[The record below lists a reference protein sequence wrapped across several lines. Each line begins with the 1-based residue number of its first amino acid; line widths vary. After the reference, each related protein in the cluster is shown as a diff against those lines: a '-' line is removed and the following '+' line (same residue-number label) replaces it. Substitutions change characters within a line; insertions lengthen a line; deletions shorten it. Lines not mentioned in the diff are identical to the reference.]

1 MRKLAMLLAGSAG
14 VILLLM
20 VVTAVITGAT
30 QEKHEHFMVS
40 GEYAQSLLTHAKG
53 LRVLM
58 GLDIAFCVL
67 YTTFFAAF
75 AMYLRSVDASRV
87 FVYLGLG
94 AMVLT
99 CLLDMIEDH
108 HIISLLEAAEHQVLP
123 ADSSVAW
130 QAAESAVK
138 FSVSYFSLFAFGL
151 AIPRTTKLGLVL
163 CLFLTVGT
171 LLSAVI
177 FYAAPPQFQA
187 SLESGRWIGF
197 LAGFLLAIAWLRK
210 QPDTTA
216 A

>member
-1 MRKLAMLLAGSAG
+1 M
-14 VILLLM
+14 LLLM

-30 QEKHEHFMVS
+30 QERHEHFMAS
-40 GEYAQSLLTHAKG
+40 SDYTMSLLTHAKG

-58 GLDIAFCVL
+58 GLDVAFCIL
-67 YTTFFAAF
+67 YTLFFATF
-75 AMYLRSVDASRV
+75 AMYLREVGAHRV

-108 HIISLLEAAEHQVLP
+108 HIISLLEAAEHHVVP
-123 ADSSVAW
+123 ADSSIAW

-138 FSVSYFSLFAFGL
+138 FSVSYFSLVAFGL
-151 AIPRTTKLGLVL
+151 AIPRTTKLGYVL

-171 LLSAVI
+171 LLTAVI
-177 FYAAPPQFQA
+177 FYAAPPAFQA

-197 LAGFLLAIAWLRK
+197 LAGFGLAIAWLRT
-210 QPDTTA
+210 QRDLTPTP
-216 A
+216 